1 MSNTLLVIKLRSL
14 GFELL
19 YNDSLEL
26 THISV
31 PNSAEGFA
39 IATIWWDDI
48 VSISYEDW
56 NKI

>member
-1 MSNTLLVIKLRSL
+1 MSNTSLIIKLRTL
-14 GFELL
+14 GFELQ

-26 THISV
+26 THVVV
-31 PNSAEGFA
+31 PANVQGFS

-48 VSISYEDW
+48 ISISYEDW

>member
-39 IATIWWDDI
+39 MATIRWDEI
-48 VSISYEDW
+48 IQISYEDW
-56 NKI
+56 NRI

>member
-39 IATIWWDDI
+39 MATIRWDEI
-48 VSISYEDW
+48 IQISYDEW
-56 NKI
+56 NTI